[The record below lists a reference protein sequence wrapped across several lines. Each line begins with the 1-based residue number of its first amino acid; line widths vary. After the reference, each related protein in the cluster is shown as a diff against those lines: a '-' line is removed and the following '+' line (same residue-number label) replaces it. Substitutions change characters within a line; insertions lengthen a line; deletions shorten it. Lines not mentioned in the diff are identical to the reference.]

1 MPSTIRGLL
10 VTGHIERFSIPF
22 AITALGISHVITQI
36 TVIREF
42 MNVFTGNEIIAGV
55 LISLWLLLTGFGAWA
70 GRYIRSGPL
79 QSLIFRGSLFV
90 VAMLPIVHI
99 VLIRF
104 LKNQLFARG
113 ELPGLEAL
121 ILWSTVLLLP
131 YCIITGGL
139 LTVACTIMPGK
150 ADPRRSIGAVYFFDN
165 IGDILGGVLFT
176 FLLAHYFN
184 NLEILYVP
192 SLLCLFAFFLTVKHG
207 IFASLLRITTVAA
220 ILALFVVF
228 PLDTISLTWL
238 YPHQEI
244 ALYDESPYGR
254 LVVTRDRG
262 QTSFFE
268 NGEHLFSTPNIR
280 ASEEMVHFALPQIE
294 RIDSVLLV
302 SGGIAGLIDE
312 ILKYDV
318 KRIDYVEIDPRIIEA
333 GLENLDIDFPEGVHI
348 HLEDGRKFIQETS
361 GRYDAV
367 ILNLPDPVSLQLN
380 RFYTVEFFREAK
392 AVLRPGGVITFGL
405 RGAENYIS
413 DDQARLLSTLH
424 NSLRTIFRHTVIIPG
439 ERNIFI
445 ASDRRLTDDIAPL
458 ISSRGIR
465 TTYINEDYLTGWVTP
480 ERVSFLREHLIDETP
495 TNNDFYPAAYLYT
508 MRVWLSMFQESYLV
522 PTAAIFLFLLFYFLR
537 LGMTEK
543 VIFTTGFTA
552 ASMEVII
559 LLVYQILH
567 GSVYTGI
574 GLVIA
579 AFMAGLALGSYV
591 ANRIERVKRGALL
604 ATEGAII
611 VYLFCFLVALIAGKN
626 LLEPVTLAFLT
637 LLMGALT
644 GAEFPI
650 AGSVLFTSP
659 RETGGSLYTA
669 DLLGGALGAFAVGIV
684 LIPRFGIYSACF
696 FLIALK
702 GLIACIFL
710 GTMLKKRG

>member
-1 MPSTIRGLL
+1 
-10 VTGHIERFSIPF
+10 VTGHIDRFSIPF

-42 MNVFTGNEIIAGV
+42 INVFAGNEIIVGV
-55 LISLWLLLTGFGAWA
+55 LISLWLLLTGFGAYA
-70 GRYIRSGPL
+70 GRYIRSHLL

-90 VAMLPIVHI
+90 VAILPIVHI

-104 LKNQLFARG
+104 LKNLLFARG

-121 ILWSTVLLLP
+121 ILWSTMLLLP

-139 LTVACTIMPGK
+139 LTVACTIMPTKKGT
-150 ADPRRSIGAVYFFDN
+150 RQSIGTVYFFDN

-176 FLLAHYFN
+176 FLLVHYFN
-184 NLEILYVP
+184 NLEILYIP
-192 SLLCLFAFFLTVKHG
+192 SLLCLVAFLLTQRRGMHTS
-207 IFASLLRITTVAA
+207 FLRITAVAA
-220 ILALFVVF
+220 ILALFLVF
-228 PLDTISLTWL
+228 PLDTASLKWL
-238 YPHQEI
+238 YPHQEV
-244 ALYDESPYGR
+244 AQYDESPYGR
-254 LVVTRDRG
+254 LVVTKERG

-318 KRIDYVEIDPRIIEA
+318 KRIDYVEIDPRIIPA
-333 GLENLDIDFPEGVHI
+333 GIENLDIGFPEKVHI
-348 HLEDGRKFIQETS
+348 HLEDGRKFIQETP

-380 RFYTVEFFREAK
+380 RFYTLEFFREAK
-392 AVLRPGGVITFGL
+392 AILRPGGVITFGL

-413 DDQARLLSTLH
+413 HDQARLLSTLH
-424 NSLRTIFRHTVIIPG
+424 NSLNGVFRHVLIIPG

-445 ASDRRLTDDIAPL
+445 ASDHSLTDDIVSL
-458 ISSRGIR
+458 VSSRGIQ

-480 ERVSFLREHLIDETP
+480 ERVSFLKEHLIDETP
-495 TNNDFYPAAYLYT
+495 PNYDFHPAAYLYT
-508 MRVWLSMFQESYLV
+508 MRVWLSMFQDSYLV
-522 PTAAIFLFLLFYFLR
+522 PTAVLFLFLLFYFLR

-574 GLVIA
+574 GIIIA
-579 AFMAGLALGSYV
+579 AFMAGLALGSYM
-591 ANRIERVKRGALL
+591 ANRINMVKKGTLL
-604 ATEGAII
+604 ATEGAVII
-611 VYLFCFLVALIAGKN
+611 YLLIFVYTLFAAKN
-626 LLEPVTLAFLT
+626 LLEPFALAFLT
-637 LLMGALT
+637 LLMGTLT

-650 AGSVLFTSP
+650 AGSLLFSSP

-669 DLLGGALGAFAVGIV
+669 DLLGGSLGAFAIGIV
-684 LIPRFGIYSACF
+684 LVPRFGIYSACF

-702 GLIACIFL
+702 GLIACGFL
-710 GTMLKKRG
+710 VTMLKKGVK

>member
-1 MPSTIRGLL
+1 MTSTIRGCL
-10 VTGHIERFSIPF
+10 VTSHIDRFSIPF

-42 MNVFTGNEIIAGV
+42 MNVFAGNEIIAGV
-55 LISLWLLLTGFGAWA
+55 LISLWLLLTGFGAYA
-70 GRYIRSGPL
+70 GRYIRSHPL
-79 QSLIFRGSLFV
+79 QSLIFSVSLFV

-104 LKNQLFARG
+104 LKNHLFARG

-121 ILWSTVLLLP
+121 ILWSAVLLLP

-139 LTVACTIMPGK
+139 LTVACTIMPTK
-150 ADPRRSIGAVYFFDN
+150 AGLRRSIGYVYFFDN

-176 FLLAHYFN
+176 FVLAHFFN
-184 NLEILYVP
+184 NLDILYVP
-192 SLLCLFAFFLTVKHG
+192 SLLCLCAYLLTLTRG
-207 IFASLLRITTVAA
+207 IFASILRITAVAA

-228 PLDTISLTWL
+228 PLDTLSLKWL

-254 LVVTRDRG
+254 LVVTKDRG

-294 RIDSVLLV
+294 RTDSILLV

-318 KRIDYVEIDPRIIEA
+318 RRIDYVEIDPRIIPA
-333 GLENLDIDFPEGVHI
+333 GLENLDIDFPERVHV
-348 HLEDGRKFIQETS
+348 HLEDGRKFIQETP

-405 RGAENYIS
+405 GGAENYIS

-424 NSLRTIFRHTVIIPG
+424 NSLRAIFRHTVIIPG

-445 ASDRRLTDDIAPL
+445 ASDRPLTDDIAPL
-458 ISSRGIR
+458 ISSRGIS

-480 ERVSFLREHLIDETP
+480 ERVSFLKEHLIDIIAP
-495 TNNDFYPAAYLYT
+495 NHDFHPAAYLYT
-508 MRVWLSMFQESYLV
+508 MRVWLSMFQEQYLLPMAV
-522 PTAAIFLFLLFYFLR
+522 IFFFLMFYFFR

-591 ANRIERVKRGALL
+591 ANRIERAKRGTLL

-611 VYLFCFLVALIAGKN
+611 VYLLLFVAALFAGKN
-626 LLEPVTLAFLT
+626 LLEPAALAFLT

-650 AGSVLFTSP
+650 AGSVLFSSP

-669 DLLGGALGAFAVGIV
+669 DLLGGSLGAFAVGIV
-684 LIPRFGIYSACF
+684 LVPRFGIYSACF

-710 GTMLKKRG
+710 GTMRTKRG

>member
-1 MPSTIRGLL
+1 
-10 VTGHIERFSIPF
+10 VTGHIDRFSIPF

-42 MNVFTGNEIIAGV
+42 INVFAGNEIIVGV
-55 LISLWLLLTGFGAWA
+55 LISLWLLLTGFGAYA
-70 GRYIRSGPL
+70 GRYIRSHLL

-90 VAMLPIVHI
+90 VAILPIVHI

-104 LKNQLFARG
+104 LKNLLFARG

-121 ILWSTVLLLP
+121 ILWSTMLLLP

-139 LTVACTIMPGK
+139 LTVACTIMPTKKGT
-150 ADPRRSIGAVYFFDN
+150 RQSIGTVYFFDN

-176 FLLAHYFN
+176 FLLVHYFN
-184 NLEILYVP
+184 NLEILYIP
-192 SLLCLFAFFLTVKHG
+192 SLLCLVAFLLTQRRGMHTS
-207 IFASLLRITTVAA
+207 FLRITAVAA
-220 ILALFVVF
+220 ILALFLVF
-228 PLDTISLTWL
+228 PLDTASLKWL

-244 ALYDESPYGR
+244 AQYDESPYGR
-254 LVVTRDRG
+254 LVVTKDRG

-318 KRIDYVEIDPRIIEA
+318 KRIDYVEIDPRIIPA
-333 GLENLDIDFPEGVHI
+333 GIENLDIGFPEKVHI
-348 HLEDGRKFIQETS
+348 HLEDGRKFIQETP

-380 RFYTVEFFREAK
+380 RFYTLEFFREAK
-392 AVLRPGGVITFGL
+392 AILRPGGVITFGL

-413 DDQARLLSTLH
+413 HDQARLLSTLH
-424 NSLRTIFRHTVIIPG
+424 NSLNGVFRHVLIIPG

-445 ASDRRLTDDIAPL
+445 ASDHSLTDDIVSL
-458 ISSRGIR
+458 VSSMGIQ

-480 ERVSFLREHLIDETP
+480 ERVSFLKEHLIDETP
-495 TNNDFYPAAYLYT
+495 PNYDFHPAAYLYT
-508 MRVWLSMFQESYLV
+508 MRVWLSMFQDSYLV
-522 PTAAIFLFLLFYFLR
+522 PTAVLFLFLLFYFLR

-574 GLVIA
+574 GIIIA
-579 AFMAGLALGSYV
+579 AFMAGLALGSYM
-591 ANRIERVKRGALL
+591 ANRINMVKKGTLL
-604 ATEGAII
+604 ATEGAVII
-611 VYLFCFLVALIAGKN
+611 YLLIFVYTLFAAKN
-626 LLEPVTLAFLT
+626 LLEPFALAFLT
-637 LLMGALT
+637 LLMGTLT

-650 AGSVLFTSP
+650 AGSLLFSSP

-669 DLLGGALGAFAVGIV
+669 DLLGGSLGAFAIGIV
-684 LIPRFGIYSACF
+684 LVPRFGIYSACF

-702 GLIACIFL
+702 GLIACGFL
-710 GTMLKKRG
+710 VTMLKKGVK